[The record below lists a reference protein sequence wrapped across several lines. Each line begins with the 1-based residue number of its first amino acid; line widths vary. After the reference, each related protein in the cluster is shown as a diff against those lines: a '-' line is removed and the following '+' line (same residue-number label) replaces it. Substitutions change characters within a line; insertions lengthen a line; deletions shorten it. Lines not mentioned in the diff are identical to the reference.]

1 MRATTSCIY
10 GLVPARGAER
20 HRDDGCD
27 SISIVDLTD
36 SYRGALPATIV
47 ERFEVRET
55 RNAAA
60 VLAAA
65 DRPALDEITKV
76 LQGFWLTREDVLG
89 AGGEKSGLAKRLDE
103 AFRELGWREAQ
114 VTTRIVLEARR
125 MPYRPAGETTAEVH
139 TSEVLNEGYKT
150 DNLKGRVALDLE
162 WNAKDGNLDRDLAAY
177 RSLYESALIDVA
189 VMITRTGQ
197 DMRDLARG
205 LDPET
210 KKFMTSTTTNL
221 EKLEPR
227 LTRGD
232 AGGCPVLAIAISS
245 RCFSPTKS

>member
-1 MRATTSCIY
+1 M
-10 GLVPARGAER
+10 
-20 HRDDGCD
+20 
-27 SISIVDLTD
+27 DLTD
-36 SYRGALPATIV
+36 SYRGVLPADV
-47 ERFEVRET
+47 LERFEVRET

-65 DRPALDEITKV
+65 DSGALNEIVGV
-76 LQGFWLTREDVLG
+76 LRGFRLSREDVLG
-89 AGGEKSGLAKRLDE
+89 AGGEKSGLAKRLDG

-125 MPYRPAGETTAEVH
+125 MPYRRAGETQAEVRI
-139 TSEVLNEGYKT
+139 SEVLNEGYKV

-177 RSLYESALIDVA
+177 RSLYESALIDIA
-189 VMITRTGQ
+189 VVLTRTGH
-197 DMRDLARG
+197 DMRDLARR
-205 LDPET
+205 LDPSSR
-210 KKFMTSTTTNL
+210 KFHTTTTTNL

-232 AGGCPVLAIAISS
+232 GGGCPVLAVAISS
-245 RCFSPTKS
+245 RCFDPASS

>member
-1 MRATTSCIY
+1 MDI
-10 GLVPARGAER
+10 
-20 HRDDGCD
+20 
-27 SISIVDLTD
+27 TD
-36 SYRGALPATIV
+36 SFRRVLPEDVLA
-47 ERFEVRET
+47 RFDMRET

-65 DRPALDEITKV
+65 DRAALEEIVEV
-76 LQGFWLTREDVLG
+76 LRAFQLSREDVLG
-89 AGGEKSGLAKRLDE
+89 AGGEKSGLAKRLDK

-125 MPYRPAGETTAEVH
+125 MPYRAVGETRAEVH

-150 DNLKGRVALDLE
+150 DNLKRRVALDLE

-177 RSLYESALIDVA
+177 RSLYGYGLIDVG
-189 VMITRTGQ
+189 VMITRTQQ
-197 DMRDLARG
+197 DMRDLARR

-245 RCFSPTKS
+245 RSFASASS